1 MERYSW
7 EIFKR
12 FVVKIPSVVLISIKH
27 PGNTDTVACPPGV
40 LINRVSLLNQGMDE
54 LEPYRKNLVLI

>member
-12 FVVKIPSVVLISIKH
+12 FVVKIPSVVLIS
-27 PGNTDTVACPPGV
+27 GNTDTVACPPGV